1 MSCCVGKLL
10 LVATIVWLLHVVHI
24 LIKLL
29 LCVELLVI
37 VLLDL
42 WLIVAWLHCCL
53 AVRQASSPIVQRLT
67 AARHYEVQ
75 LIRS

>member
-42 WLIVAWLHCCL
+42 WLIVAWLHYCL
-53 AVRQASSPIVQRLT
+53 AGRQASSPAVQRLT
-67 AARHYEVQ
+67 AARHNEVQ

>member
-1 MSCCVGKLL
+1 MSYCVGKLL

-53 AVRQASSPIVQRLT
+53 AGRQASSPAVQRLT
-67 AARHYEVQ
+67 AARHNEVQ

>member
-24 LIKLL
+24 LVKLP
-29 LCVELLVI
+29 LCVGLLVL
-37 VLLDL
+37 VLLVL
-42 WLIVAWLHCCL
+42 GLIVAWLHCCL
-53 AVRQASSPIVQRLT
+53 AGRQASSPAVQRLT
-67 AARHYEVQ
+67 AARHNEVQ